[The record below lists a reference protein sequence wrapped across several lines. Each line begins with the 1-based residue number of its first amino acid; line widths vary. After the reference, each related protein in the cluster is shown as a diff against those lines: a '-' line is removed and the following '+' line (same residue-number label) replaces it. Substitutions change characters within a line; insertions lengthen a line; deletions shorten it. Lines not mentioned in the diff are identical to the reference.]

1 MYHNVVRFVEN
12 SADKQNGLDDLALCT
27 VHDLVS
33 IAFQAKRFT
42 TAEAWAR
49 LAMTAGL
56 GSRNIAPENILVYV
70 LDLHKCLMAQG
81 RVAEATDLIKQSSLI
96 SNLPPWASC
105 EEHALLSSISKDHF
119 AWVLAESGHPYL
131 LPDVY

>member
-1 MYHNVVRFVEN
+1 MYHNVVRFVE
-12 SADKQNGLDDLALCT
+12 SSTDKRNGLDDLALCT

-56 GSRNIAPENILVYV
+56 GSRKIASENILVYF
-70 LDLHKCLMAQG
+70 LDLRECLMAQG
-81 RVAEATDLIKQSSLI
+81 RDAEATDLTRQYSYI
-96 SNLPPWASC
+96 SNLPPQASC
-105 EEHALLSSISKDHF
+105 EEHALLNSISQDHF

-131 LPDVY
+131 LPDAY